1 MKYCFCF
8 LLFLS
13 LCNCKSIEPV
23 APLETVNPVPKLV
36 QPNSFIVVPIKLNL
50 APYLKE
56 VNTSIPKKFEGQKES
71 CEGVSFA
78 YTFYR
83 NPIQFNGKKNTMD
96 FNIEGKYS
104 LKLNYCPQC
113 TDLFNK
119 NGNCIIPRVYVSC
132 GINEPL
138 RKIQI
143 DYKTEIKINPDF
155 QLKSNTELKN
165 VEISDPCEISVFKYD
180 ASKTLKEEITKAL
193 NDLEKDIDKEIG
205 KVDIKFEANKAWK
218 LLTEPIAIGN
228 YGFLYANPNSIDIQE
243 LTFNS
248 TYANIELALGLKPI
262 LTSNLQSNTTPKKE
276 LPKLSKV
283 TDNKGFNLA
292 LDIYAQYDSLSKII
306 TTEIKGT
313 EIEIKKK
320 RVVFNSFKIY
330 GADQNK
336 LNFEIE
342 FSGSKNGHLYLNG
355 TPTFDKNTQTISFPD
370 LEFDLKTKS
379 ALLKSAKWLFSE
391 KITNELRKS
400 TIFNVENSLVT
411 IKKSLNKEINRGFEP
426 SLLLK
431 GSIDKIEIESI
442 YPSFNELI
450 LRINSSGQ
458 VSLEL

>member
-1 MKYCFCF
+1 M
-8 LLFLS
+8 
-13 LCNCKSIEPV
+13 E
-23 APLETVNPVPKLV
+23 
-36 QPNSFIVVPIKLNL
+36 
-50 APYLKE
+50 
-56 VNTSIPKKFEGQKES
+56 
-71 CEGVSFA
+71 
-78 YTFYR
+78 
-83 NPIQFNGKKNTMD
+83 KKNTMD

-342 FSGSKNGHLYLNG
+342 FSGSKNGRLYLNG

>member
-1 MKYCFCF
+1 M
-8 LLFLS
+8 
-13 LCNCKSIEPV
+13 
-23 APLETVNPVPKLV
+23 
-36 QPNSFIVVPIKLNL
+36 
-50 APYLKE
+50 
-56 VNTSIPKKFEGQKES
+56 
-71 CEGVSFA
+71 
-78 YTFYR
+78 
-83 NPIQFNGKKNTMD
+83 
-96 FNIEGKYS
+96 
-104 LKLNYCPQC
+104 
-113 TDLFNK
+113 
-119 NGNCIIPRVYVSC
+119 
-132 GINEPL
+132 
-138 RKIQI
+138 
-143 DYKTEIKINPDF
+143 
-155 QLKSNTELKN
+155 
-165 VEISDPCEISVFKYD
+165 
-180 ASKTLKEEITKAL
+180 
-193 NDLEKDIDKEIG
+193 
-205 KVDIKFEANKAWK
+205 DIKFEANKAWK